1 MFIGLIKYTTLSIL
15 LFTASVCSAFDTSS
29 YVTIDKFIDENP
41 PSQKQLMT
49 SFSDLVSSYAIPVG
63 LRMEKPV
70 KIAAIYPGGIQKS
83 NYWKDSVTSMEMR
96 LDELG
101 IRHETSRF
109 FSVNRRGGISDYRL
123 NNWQMH

>member
-41 PSQKQLMT
+41 SQKQLMT

-70 KIAAIYPGGIQKS
+70 KIAAIYPGIQKS

-109 FSVNRRGGISDYRL
+109 F
-123 NNWQMH
+123 Q

>member
-41 PSQKQLMT
+41 SQKQLMT

-70 KIAAIYPGGIQKS
+70 KIAAIYPGIQKS

-109 FSVNRRGGISDYRL
+109 FSVNRRGISDYRL